1 MTVSRGRVFGGRPV
15 CRSLVLFLLLLG
27 LFATSLP
34 LSAQPVRQQTINL
47 SSGWNAVFLEVD
59 PLISDP
65 ASLFADVPVDIIAAY
80 TTPRRSAQFVGNP
93 SADMLRAYGWG
104 VWYAPHRSDALLTTL
119 YSLNGHTPYLIHS
132 ATNVTMTI
140 DGRVPPTRRSWTPNA
155 YNFTGFTVQSPGAP
169 TFAQFFGP
177 SSAHNHN
184 KIYRLVDGTWRQ
196 VLDPTAEVMR
206 SGEAF
211 WIYTRG
217 RSDYNGPLD
226 VSVPSVF
233 GLALSRESG
242 STVTFRNRTGHPLAF
257 AVEHITEHNDVIPMA
272 MVVRAFDEEAPGFR
286 NMTLHFD
293 AGPWD
298 HQFPELEPGAALRLP
313 LNLNL
318 RDAPSGVLHSILR
331 IRTDLGTETYL
342 AVTASKGELP

>member
-132 ATNVTMTI
+132 ETNVTMTI